1 MRRQRFRPATVKA
14 REGRHLVHSATLA
27 SEPGAP
33 VKSYLDNPYLNAR
46 KEWDERYGGLIK
58 RAQHWR
64 GAAVLALLVA
74 LAEAVV
80 ILGVA
85 TRPKTVP
92 YVIAV
97 DSLGRVVASGA
108 VEQSSPVDQRMK
120 ATALTRWIQDL
131 RGVTSDGLAQRKAI
145 DRVYA
150 MVGSGTAAQTLITE
164 FYRANQ
170 PFERA
175 NKETVQVDVNTI
187 LPTTEHTYEV
197 DWTETARDPS
207 GGVISV
213 GRWKAILT
221 VAVNPPTDENVLQV
235 NPFGIYVMNVN
246 WSKVV

>member
-1 MRRQRFRPATVKA
+1 MTNMSAPSELMTPKA
-14 REGRHLVHSATLA
+14 VHS
-27 SEPGAP
+27 E
-33 VKSYLDNPYLNAR
+33 NPYLAAR
-46 KEWDERYGGLIK
+46 KEWDERYGSLIK

-74 LAEAVV
+74 LAESVV
-80 ILGVA
+80 ILGAA

-108 VEQSSPVDQRMK
+108 VERSSPVDQRMK
-120 ATALTRWIQDL
+120 ATALARWIQDL
-131 RGVTSDGLAQRKAI
+131 RGVTSDGLAQRTAI

-150 MVGSGTAAQTLITE
+150 MIGSGTAAQTLITE

-187 LPTTEHTYEV
+187 LPTTEHTFEI

-207 GGVISV
+207 GGVVSV
-213 GRWKAILT
+213 ARWKAILT
-221 VAVNPPTDENVLQV
+221 VAVNQPTDENVLQM
-235 NPFGIYVMNVN
+235 NPFGIYVMNIN

>member
-1 MRRQRFRPATVKA
+1 MVAKM
-14 REGRHLVHSATLA
+14 SALNDAMSGTESSAL
-27 SEPGAP
+27 S
-33 VKSYLDNPYLNAR
+33 PYLAAR
-46 KEWDERYGGLIK
+46 KEWDERYGSLIK

-64 GAAVLALLVA
+64 VAAVLALLVA

-92 YVIAV
+92 YIVAV
-97 DSLGRVVASGA
+97 DSLGRVVSSGA
-108 VEQSSPVDQRMK
+108 VERSTPVDRRMK
-120 ATALTRWIQDL
+120 TAELTRWIQDL
-131 RGVTSDGLAQRKAI
+131 RGVTNDGLAQRGAI

-150 MVGSGTAAQTLITE
+150 MIGSGTAAQTLVTE

-175 NKETVQVDVNTI
+175 NKETVQVDVNTV

-197 DWTETARDPS
+197 DWTETARDLG

-213 GRWKAILT
+213 ARWKAVLT
-221 VAVNPPTDENVLQV
+221 VAVNPPSDETVLQV
-235 NPFGIYVMNVN
+235 NPFGLFVMNVS

>member
-1 MRRQRFRPATVKA
+1 VNNATSLNDL
-14 REGRHLVHSATLA
+14 R
-27 SEPGAP
+27 AP
-33 VKSYLDNPYLNAR
+33 KDSNLGNPYLAAR
-46 KEWDERYGGLIK
+46 NEWDERYGSLIK
-58 RAQHWR
+58 RAHHWR

-92 YVIAV
+92 YVVAV

-108 VEQSSPVDQRMK
+108 VERSSPVDQRMK
-120 ATALTRWIQDL
+120 ATALTGWIQDL
-131 RGVTSDGLAQRKAI
+131 RGVTSDGLAQRRAI
-145 DRVYA
+145 DRVYS
-150 MVGSGTAAQTLITE
+150 MIGSGTAAQTLVTE

-207 GGVISV
+207 GGVVSV

-221 VAVNPPTDENVLQV
+221 VAVNPPTEENVLQV

>member
-1 MRRQRFRPATVKA
+1 MSSAISPNDL
-14 REGRHLVHSATLA
+14 LVPKDSTLA
-27 SEPGAP
+27 
-33 VKSYLDNPYLNAR
+33 NPYLAAR
-46 KEWDERYGGLIK
+46 KEWDERYGSLIK

-64 GAAVLALLVA
+64 GAAALALLVA

-92 YVIAV
+92 YVVAV

-108 VEQSSPVDQRMK
+108 VERSSEVSERMK
-120 ATALTRWIQDL
+120 ASALGRWIQDL
-131 RGVTSDGLAQRKAI
+131 RGVTSDGLAQRRAI

-150 MVGSGTAAQTLITE
+150 MIGSGTAAQTLVTE

-170 PFERA
+170 PFDRA

-207 GGVISV
+207 GGVVSAA
-213 GRWKAILT
+213 RWKAILT
-221 VAVNPPTDENVLQV
+221 IAINPPTDENVLQV
-235 NPFGIYVMNVN
+235 NPFGVYVMNVN

>member
-1 MRRQRFRPATVKA
+1 MSSAISPNDL
-14 REGRHLVHSATLA
+14 LVPKDST
-27 SEPGAP
+27 SE
-33 VKSYLDNPYLNAR
+33 NPYLTAR
-46 KEWDERYGGLIK
+46 KEWDERYGSLIK

-92 YVIAV
+92 YVVAV

-108 VEQSSPVDQRMK
+108 VERRSEVSERMK
-120 ATALTRWIQDL
+120 ASALGRWIQDL
-131 RGVTSDGLAQRKAI
+131 RGVTSDGLAQRRAI

-150 MVGSGTAAQTLITE
+150 MIGSGTAAQTLVTE

-170 PFERA
+170 PFDRA

-187 LPTTEHTYEV
+187 LPTTEHTYEI

-207 GGVISV
+207 GGVVSAA
-213 GRWKAILT
+213 RWKAILT
-221 VAVNPPTDENVLQV
+221 IAINPPTDENVLQV
-235 NPFGIYVMNVN
+235 NPFGVYVMNVN

>member
-1 MRRQRFRPATVKA
+1 MSSAISPSDL
-14 REGRHLVHSATLA
+14 LVPKDSTLQ
-27 SEPGAP
+27 
-33 VKSYLDNPYLNAR
+33 NPYLAAR
-46 KEWDERYGGLIK
+46 KEWDERYGSLIK

-64 GAAVLALLVA
+64 AAAVLALLVA

-92 YVIAV
+92 YVVAV

-108 VEQSSPVDQRMK
+108 VERSSEVNERMK
-120 ATALTRWIQDL
+120 ATALGRWIQDL
-131 RGVTSDGLAQRKAI
+131 RGVTSDGLAERRAI

-150 MVGSGTAAQTLITE
+150 MIGSGTAAQTLVTE

-170 PFERA
+170 PFDRA
-175 NKETVQVDVNTI
+175 NKETVQVDMNTI

-207 GGVISV
+207 GGVVSV
-213 GRWKAILT
+213 ARWKAILT
-221 VAVNPPTDENVLQV
+221 IAINPPTDENVLQV
-235 NPFGIYVMNVN
+235 NPFGVYVMNVN

>member
-1 MRRQRFRPATVKA
+1 VNTATALNDLTVPKDS
-14 REGRHLVHSATLA
+14 HL
-27 SEPGAP
+27 G
-33 VKSYLDNPYLNAR
+33 NPYLAAR
-46 KEWDERYGGLIK
+46 KEWDERYGSLIR

-64 GAAVLALLVA
+64 IAAVLALLVA

-85 TRPKTVP
+85 TRPKTIP
-92 YVIAV
+92 YVVAV
-97 DSLGRVVASGA
+97 DSLGRVVASGP
-108 VEQSSPVDQRMK
+108 VEKSAPVDQRMK
-120 ATALTRWIQDL
+120 AAALTHWIQDL
-131 RGVTSDGLAQRKAI
+131 RGVTSDGLAQRRAI

-150 MVGSGTAAQTLITE
+150 MIGSGSAAQTLVTE

-197 DWTETARDPS
+197 DWTETARDTG
-207 GGVISV
+207 GGVVSV
-213 GRWKAILT
+213 ARWKAILT

>member
-1 MRRQRFRPATVKA
+1 VNNATSLNDL
-14 REGRHLVHSATLA
+14 R
-27 SEPGAP
+27 AP
-33 VKSYLDNPYLNAR
+33 KDSNLGNPYLAAR
-46 KEWDERYGGLIK
+46 NEWDERYGSLIK
-58 RAQHWR
+58 RAHHWR

-92 YVIAV
+92 YVVAV

-108 VEQSSPVDQRMK
+108 VERSSPVDQRMK
-120 ATALTRWIQDL
+120 ATALTGWIQDL
-131 RGVTSDGLAQRKAI
+131 RGVTSDGLAQRRAI
-145 DRVYA
+145 DRVYS
-150 MVGSGTAAQTLITE
+150 MIGSGTAAQTLVTE

-175 NKETVQVDVNTI
+175 NKETVQIDVNTI

-207 GGVISV
+207 GGVVSV

-221 VAVNPPTDENVLQV
+221 VAVNPPTEENVLQV

>member
-1 MRRQRFRPATVKA
+1 MKA
-14 REGRHLVHSATLA
+14 REGRHLVHSATA
-27 SEPGAP
+27 VSESAAP
-33 VKSYLDNPYLNAR
+33 IKSHLDNPYLNAR
-46 KEWDERYGGLIK
+46 KEWDERYGSLIK

-92 YVIAV
+92 YVVAV

-120 ATALTRWIQDL
+120 ASALTRWIQDL

-221 VAVNPPTDENVLQV
+221 VAINPPTDESVLQV

>member
-1 MRRQRFRPATVKA
+1 MTPKTV
-14 REGRHLVHSATLA
+14 HL
-27 SEPGAP
+27 E
-33 VKSYLDNPYLNAR
+33 NPYLAAR
-46 KEWDERYGGLIK
+46 IEWDERYGSRIK

-92 YVIAV
+92 LVVAV

-120 ATALTRWIQDL
+120 ASAFTRWIQDL

-187 LPTTEHTYEV
+187 LPTTEHTFEI

-207 GGVISV
+207 GGVVSV
-213 GRWKAILT
+213 ARWKAILT
-221 VAVNPPTDENVLQV
+221 VGVNQPTDESVLQM
-235 NPFGIYVMNVN
+235 NPFGIYVMNIN

>member
-1 MRRQRFRPATVKA
+1 MPRQRFRPVTVKA
-14 REGRHLVHSATLA
+14 REGRHLVQSATA
-27 SEPGAP
+27 VSESAGPT
-33 VKSYLDNPYLNAR
+33 KSHLENPYLNAR
-46 KEWDERYGGLIK
+46 KEWDERYGSLIK

-92 YVIAV
+92 YVVAV

-108 VEQSSPVDQRMK
+108 VERSSPVDQRMK
-120 ATALTRWIQDL
+120 ETSLSRWMQDL

-150 MVGSGTAAQTLITE
+150 MIGSGTAAQTLVTE

-170 PFERA
+170 PFDRA
-175 NKETVQVDVNTI
+175 NREAVQVDVNTV
-187 LPTTEHTYEV
+187 LSTTEQTYEI

-207 GGVISV
+207 GGVVSV

-221 VAVNPPTDENVLQV
+221 IAVNTPSDENVLQL

>member
-1 MRRQRFRPATVKA
+1 MNGATSVNDFTALKDSD
-14 REGRHLVHSATLA
+14 LS
-27 SEPGAP
+27 
-33 VKSYLDNPYLNAR
+33 NPYLAAR
-46 KEWDERYGGLIK
+46 KEWDERYGSLIR

-64 GAAVLALLVA
+64 VAAVLALLVA

-85 TRPKTVP
+85 TRPKTIP

-97 DSLGRVVASGA
+97 DSLGRVVASGP
-108 VEQSSPVDQRMK
+108 VERSTPVDQRMK
-120 ATALTRWIQDL
+120 AAALTSWVQDL
-131 RGVTSDGLAQRKAI
+131 RSVTSDGLAQRRAI

-150 MVGSGTAAQTLITE
+150 MIGSGTAAQTLVTE

-197 DWTETARDPS
+197 DWTETARDTS
-207 GGVISV
+207 GAVVSV

-221 VAVNPPTDENVLQV
+221 VALNPPTDENVLRV
-235 NPFGIYVMNVN
+235 NPFGVYVMNVN

>member
-1 MRRQRFRPATVKA
+1 MHNAA
-14 REGRHLVHSATLA
+14 LVSESPTPGKFHS
-27 SEPGAP
+27 
-33 VKSYLDNPYLNAR
+33 DNPYLNAR
-46 KEWDERYGGLIK
+46 KEWDERYGTLIK

-92 YVIAV
+92 YVVAV
-97 DSLGRVVASGA
+97 DSLGRVIASGS
-108 VEQSSPVDQRMK
+108 VEQSSPIDQRMR
-120 ATALTRWIQDL
+120 ASALTRWIQDL
-131 RGVTSDGLAQRKAI
+131 RGVTSDGLAERKAI

-150 MVGSGTAAQTLITE
+150 MVGSGTAAQTLVTE

-175 NKETVQVDVNTI
+175 NKETVQVEVNTI

-207 GGVISV
+207 GGVVSV
-213 GRWKAILT
+213 DRWKAILT
-221 VAVNPPTDENVLQV
+221 VAISPPTDDSVLQV

>member
-1 MRRQRFRPATVKA
+1 M
-14 REGRHLVHSATLA
+14 EEHLVNDATSIIELA
-27 SEPGAP
+27 TAMDSHLG
-33 VKSYLDNPYLNAR
+33 NPYLNAR
-46 KEWDERYGGLIK
+46 KEWDERYGSLIK

-92 YVIAV
+92 YVVAV

-108 VEQSSPVDQRMK
+108 VERSSPVDQRME
-120 ATALTRWIQDL
+120 AIALTRWIQDL

-207 GGVISV
+207 GGVVFV

>member
-1 MRRQRFRPATVKA
+1 VTQVSAVNDAM
-14 REGRHLVHSATLA
+14 GRTESI
-27 SEPGAP
+27 SP
-33 VKSYLDNPYLNAR
+33 NPYLAAR

-64 GAAVLALLVA
+64 AAALLALLVA

-80 ILGVA
+80 IVGIA

-92 YVIAV
+92 YVVAV

-108 VEQSSPVDQRMK
+108 VERSSPVDQRMK
-120 ATALTRWIQDL
+120 VAALTRWIQDL
-131 RGVTSDGLAQRKAI
+131 RCVTSDGLAQRGAI

-150 MVGSGTAAQTLITE
+150 MVGSGTAAQTVVTE

-175 NKETVQVDVNTI
+175 NKETVQVEVNTV

-197 DWTETARDPS
+197 DWTETARDS
-207 GGVISV
+207 GGGLISV
-213 GRWKAILT
+213 ARWKAVLT
-221 VAVNPPTDENVLQV
+221 VAVNPPADETVLQV
-235 NPFGIYVMNVN
+235 NPFGLFVMNVS
-246 WSKVV
+246 WSKLV

>member
-1 MRRQRFRPATVKA
+1 MVAKI
-14 REGRHLVHSATLA
+14 SALSGAMTPKE
-27 SEPGAP
+27 SGAP
-33 VKSYLDNPYLNAR
+33 SPYLAAR
-46 KEWDERYGGLIK
+46 KEWDERYGSLIK

-64 GAAVLALLVA
+64 AAAVLALLVA

-92 YVIAV
+92 YVVAV

-108 VEQSSPVDQRMK
+108 VERSTPLDQRMK
-120 ATALTRWIQDL
+120 TAAVTRWIQDL
-131 RGVTSDGLAQRKAI
+131 RGVTSDGLAQRGAI

-150 MVGSGTAAQTLITE
+150 MIGSGTAAQTLITE

-175 NKETVQVDVNTI
+175 NKETVQVDVNTV

-197 DWTETARDPS
+197 DWTETARDLG

-213 GRWKAILT
+213 ARWKAVLT
-221 VAVNPPTDENVLQV
+221 VAVNPPVDETVLQV
-235 NPFGIYVMNVN
+235 NPFGLFVMNVI